1 MGQVVKVK
9 RMMETEENGVERQFY
24 PITHASAVRGL
35 EKIIAGQSKVLSVN
49 GYTGAV
55 IITKADLGLENA
67 LTELPYAT
75 EETDGII
82 TAEMF
87 QRLSNGEGGV
97 YILPIATTDE
107 LGGIKVGQLLEIA
120 EDGTLSAVKQTDQN
134 FTTELKSK
142 LEELKGYTA
151 GANISISEDGVISAT
166 GGGDG
171 GGVNQQYVDQK
182 IQEAIEEAQK
192 YTNNKISDITF
203 EKVGE
208 VE

>member
-1 MGQVVKVK
+1 
-9 RMMETEENGVERQFY
+9 MMETEENGVERQFY
-24 PITHASAVRGL
+24 PITHVSAVRGL
-35 EKIIAGQSKVLSVN
+35 EKIIAGQSKVVSVN

-82 TAEMF
+82 TSEMF

-97 YILPIATTDE
+97 FILPIATTDE

-142 LEELKGYTA
+142 LEELKNYTA

-182 IQEAIEEAQK
+182 VQEAIDR
-192 YTNNKISDITF
+192 IPDITF

-208 VE
+208 VQ

>member
-1 MGQVVKVK
+1 MVKAK

-24 PITHASAVRGL
+24 PITHVSAVRGL
-35 EKIIAGQSKVLSVN
+35 EKIIADQSKVLSVN

-82 TAEMF
+82 TSEMF

-182 IQEAIEEAQK
+182 VQEAIDR
-192 YTNNKISDITF
+192 IPDITF

-208 VE
+208 VQ

>member
-1 MGQVVKVK
+1 
-9 RMMETEENGVERQFY
+9 MMETEENGVERQFY

-67 LTELPYAT
+67 LTALPYAP
-75 EETDGII
+75 EETDGI
-82 TAEMF
+82 
-87 QRLSNGEGGV
+87 
-97 YILPIATTDE
+97 PIATTDE

-120 EDGTLSAVKQTDQN
+120 EDGTLAAVKQTDQN
-134 FTTELKSK
+134 FTTELKAK

-182 IQEAIEEAQK
+182 VQEAIDR
-192 YTNNKISDITF
+192 IPDITF

-208 VE
+208 VQ

>member
-1 MGQVVKVK
+1 
-9 RMMETEENGVERQFY
+9 MMETDENGVQRQFH
-24 PITHASAVRGL
+24 PITHASAVLGL

-49 GYTGAV
+49 GKAGAV

-182 IQEAIEEAQK
+182 VQEAIDR
-192 YTNNKISDITF
+192 IPDITF
-203 EKVGE
+203 ERVGE

>member
-1 MGQVVKVK
+1 
-9 RMMETEENGVERQFY
+9 MMETDENGVERQFY
-24 PITHASAVRGL
+24 PITHVSAVRGL

-82 TAEMF
+82 TSEMF

-182 IQEAIEEAQK
+182 VQEAIDR
-192 YTNNKISDITF
+192 IPDITF
-203 EKVGE
+203 ERVGE

>member
-1 MGQVVKVK
+1 
-9 RMMETEENGVERQFY
+9 MMETDKNGVERQFY
-24 PITHASAVRGL
+24 PITHVSAVRGL

-82 TAEMF
+82 TSEMF

-97 YILPIATTDE
+97 FILPIATTDE

-134 FTTELKSK
+134 FTTELKLK
-142 LEELKGYTA
+142 LEELKNYTA

-182 IQEAIEEAQK
+182 VQEAIDR
-192 YTNNKISDITF
+192 IPDITF

-208 VE
+208 VQ

>member
-1 MGQVVKVK
+1 MIKAK
-9 RMMETEENGVERQFY
+9 RMMETDKNGVERQFY
-24 PITHASAVRGL
+24 PITHVSAVRGL

-82 TAEMF
+82 TSEMF

-120 EDGTLSAVKQTDQN
+120 EDGTLSALKQTDQN
-134 FTTELKSK
+134 FTNELKSK
-142 LEELKGYTA
+142 LEELKNYTA

-182 IQEAIEEAQK
+182 VQEAIDR
-192 YTNNKISDITF
+192 IPDITF

-208 VE
+208 VQ

>member
-1 MGQVVKVK
+1 MVKAK
-9 RMMETEENGVERQFY
+9 RMMETDKNGVERQFY
-24 PITHASAVRGL
+24 PITHVSAVRGL

-82 TAEMF
+82 TSEMF

-97 YILPIATTDE
+97 FILPIATTDE

-120 EDGTLSAVKQTDQN
+120 EDGTLSALKQTDQN
-134 FTTELKSK
+134 FTNELKSK
-142 LEELKGYTA
+142 LEELKNYTA

-182 IQEAIEEAQK
+182 VQEAIDR
-192 YTNNKISDITF
+192 IPDITF

-208 VE
+208 VQ

>member
-1 MGQVVKVK
+1 VVKAK

-24 PITHASAVRGL
+24 PITHVSAVRGL

-82 TAEMF
+82 TSEMF

-182 IQEAIEEAQK
+182 VQEAIDR
-192 YTNNKISDITF
+192 IPDITF

-208 VE
+208 VQ

>member
-1 MGQVVKVK
+1 MVKAK
-9 RMMETEENGVERQFY
+9 RMMETDKNGVERQFY
-24 PITHASAVRGL
+24 PITHVSAVRGL

-82 TAEMF
+82 TSEMF

-97 YILPIATTDE
+97 FILPIATTDE

-134 FTTELKSK
+134 FTTELKLK
-142 LEELKGYTA
+142 LEELKNYTA

-182 IQEAIEEAQK
+182 VQEAIDR
-192 YTNNKISDITF
+192 IPDITF

-208 VE
+208 VQ

>member
-1 MGQVVKVK
+1 MVKVK
-9 RMMETEENGVERQFY
+9 RMMETDENGVQRQFH

-134 FTTELKSK
+134 FTTELKLK

-192 YTNNKISDITF
+192 YTNDKISDITF

>member
-1 MGQVVKVK
+1 MVKVK

-24 PITHASAVRGL
+24 PITHVSAVRGL

-134 FTTELKSK
+134 FTTELKLK

-182 IQEAIEEAQK
+182 VQEAIDR
-192 YTNNKISDITF
+192 IPDITF
-203 EKVGE
+203 ERVGE

>member
-1 MGQVVKVK
+1 
-9 RMMETEENGVERQFY
+9 METDKNGVERQFY
-24 PITHASAVRGL
+24 PITHVSAVRGL

-82 TAEMF
+82 TSEMF

-120 EDGTLSAVKQTDQN
+120 EDGTLSALKQTDQN
-134 FTTELKSK
+134 FTNELKSK
-142 LEELKGYTA
+142 LEELKNYTA

-182 IQEAIEEAQK
+182 VQEAIDR
-192 YTNNKISDITF
+192 IPDITF

-208 VE
+208 VQ

>member
-1 MGQVVKVK
+1 
-9 RMMETEENGVERQFY
+9 MMETDENGVERQFY

-35 EKIIAGQSKVLSVN
+35 EKIIVGQSKVLSVN

-97 YILPIATTDE
+97 YILPIATADE
-107 LGGIKVGQLLEIA
+107 LGGIKVGQLLEIT

-182 IQEAIEEAQK
+182 VQEAIDR
-192 YTNNKISDITF
+192 IPDITF
-203 EKVGE
+203 ERVGE

>member
-1 MGQVVKVK
+1 
-9 RMMETEENGVERQFY
+9 MMETEENGVERQFY

-49 GYTGAV
+49 GKTGAV
-55 IITKADLGLENA
+55 IITREDLGLENA

-87 QRLSNGEGGV
+87 KRLSSGEGGV

-120 EDGTLSAVKQTDQN
+120 EDGTLSAVRQTEQN

-142 LEELKGYTA
+142 LEELKNYTA
-151 GANISISEDGVISAT
+151 GVNISISEDGVISAT

-171 GGVNQQYVDQK
+171 GGVNQQYVEQK
-182 IQEAIEEAQK
+182 VQEAIEEAQN
-192 YTNNKISDITF
+192 YTNERINNITF

-208 VE
+208 IE

>member
-1 MGQVVKVK
+1 
-9 RMMETEENGVERQFY
+9 METEENGVERQFY
-24 PITHASAVRGL
+24 PITHVSAVRGL

-82 TAEMF
+82 TSEMF

-134 FTTELKSK
+134 FTTELKLK
-142 LEELKGYTA
+142 LEELKNYTA

-182 IQEAIEEAQK
+182 VQEAIDR
-192 YTNNKISDITF
+192 IPDITF
-203 EKVGE
+203 ERVGE

>member
-1 MGQVVKVK
+1 MVKVK
-9 RMMETEENGVERQFY
+9 RMMETDENGVERQFY
-24 PITHASAVRGL
+24 PITHVSAVRGL

-82 TAEMF
+82 TSEMF

-97 YILPIATTDE
+97 FILPIATTDE

-134 FTTELKSK
+134 FTTELKLK
-142 LEELKGYTA
+142 LEELKNYTA

-182 IQEAIEEAQK
+182 VQEAIDR
-192 YTNNKISDITF
+192 IPDITF

-208 VE
+208 VQ

>member
-1 MGQVVKVK
+1 
-9 RMMETEENGVERQFY
+9 
-24 PITHASAVRGL
+24 
-35 EKIIAGQSKVLSVN
+35 
-49 GYTGAV
+49 
-55 IITKADLGLENA
+55 
-67 LTELPYAT
+67 
-75 EETDGII
+75 
-82 TAEMF
+82 MF

-97 YILPIATTDE
+97 NSSNRYRRE
-107 LGGIKVGQLLEIA
+107 LGGIKVGQLLEA

-182 IQEAIEEAQK
+182 FKKPLTEYLILRLRE
-192 YTNNKISDITF
+192 
-203 EKVGE
+203 
-208 VE
+208 

>member
-1 MGQVVKVK
+1 MVKVK

-24 PITHASAVRGL
+24 PITHVSAVRGL

-82 TAEMF
+82 TSEMF

-134 FTTELKSK
+134 FTTELKLK
-142 LEELKGYTA
+142 LEELKNYTA

-182 IQEAIEEAQK
+182 VQEAIDR
-192 YTNNKISDITF
+192 IPDITF
-203 EKVGE
+203 EKVCE
-208 VE
+208 VQ

>member
-1 MGQVVKVK
+1 MVKVK
-9 RMMETEENGVERQFY
+9 RMMETDENGVERQFY

-35 EKIIAGQSKVLSVN
+35 EKIVAGQSKVLSVN

-82 TAEMF
+82 TSEMF

-120 EDGTLSAVKQTDQN
+120 EDGTLSAIRQTDQN
-134 FTTELKSK
+134 FTTELKLK
-142 LEELKGYTA
+142 LEELKNYTA

-182 IQEAIEEAQK
+182 IQEAIQEAQK
-192 YTNNKISDITF
+192 YTNDKISDITF

>member
-1 MGQVVKVK
+1 MVKAK
-9 RMMETEENGVERQFY
+9 RMMETDKNGVERQFY
-24 PITHASAVRGL
+24 PITHVSAVRGL

-82 TAEMF
+82 TSEMF

-97 YILPIATTDE
+97 FILPIATTDE

-134 FTTELKSK
+134 FTNELKSK
-142 LEELKGYTA
+142 LEELKNYTA

-182 IQEAIEEAQK
+182 VQEAIDR
-192 YTNNKISDITF
+192 IPDITF

-208 VE
+208 VQ

>member
-1 MGQVVKVK
+1 
-9 RMMETEENGVERQFY
+9 MMETDKNGVERQFY
-24 PITHASAVRGL
+24 PITHVSAVRGL
-35 EKIIAGQSKVLSVN
+35 EKIIAGQSKVVSVN

-82 TAEMF
+82 TSEMF

-182 IQEAIEEAQK
+182 VQEAIDR
-192 YTNNKISDITF
+192 IPDITF

-208 VE
+208 VQ

>member
-1 MGQVVKVK
+1 
-9 RMMETEENGVERQFY
+9 METEENGVERQFY
-24 PITHASAVRGL
+24 PITHVSAVRGL

-82 TAEMF
+82 TSEMF

-97 YILPIATTDE
+97 FILPIATTDE

-120 EDGTLSAVKQTDQN
+120 EDGTLSALKQTDQN
-134 FTTELKSK
+134 FTNELKSK
-142 LEELKGYTA
+142 LEELKNYTA

-182 IQEAIEEAQK
+182 VQEAIDR
-192 YTNNKISDITF
+192 IPDITF

-208 VE
+208 VQ

>member
-1 MGQVVKVK
+1 
-9 RMMETEENGVERQFY
+9 
-24 PITHASAVRGL
+24 
-35 EKIIAGQSKVLSVN
+35 
-49 GYTGAV
+49 
-55 IITKADLGLENA
+55 
-67 LTELPYAT
+67 
-75 EETDGII
+75 
-82 TAEMF
+82 EMF

-97 YILPIATTDE
+97 YILPIATADE
-107 LGGIKVGQLLEIA
+107 LGGIKVGQLLEIT

-182 IQEAIEEAQK
+182 VQEAIDR
-192 YTNNKISDITF
+192 IPDITF
-203 EKVGE
+203 ERVGE

>member
-1 MGQVVKVK
+1 MVKVK
-9 RMMETEENGVERQFY
+9 RMMETDKNGVERQFY
-24 PITHASAVRGL
+24 PITHVSAVRGL

-82 TAEMF
+82 TSEMF

-120 EDGTLSAVKQTDQN
+120 EDGTLSALKQTDQN
-134 FTTELKSK
+134 FTNELKSK
-142 LEELKGYTA
+142 LEELKNYTA

-182 IQEAIEEAQK
+182 VQEAID
-192 YTNNKISDITF
+192 KIPDITF

-208 VE
+208 VQ

>member
-1 MGQVVKVK
+1 
-9 RMMETEENGVERQFY
+9 MMETDKNGVERQFY
-24 PITHASAVRGL
+24 PITHVSAVRGL

-82 TAEMF
+82 TSEMF

-97 YILPIATTDE
+97 FILPIATTDE

-120 EDGTLSAVKQTDQN
+120 EDGTLSALKQTDQN
-134 FTTELKSK
+134 FTNELKSK
-142 LEELKGYTA
+142 LEELKNYTA

-182 IQEAIEEAQK
+182 VQEAIDR
-192 YTNNKISDITF
+192 IPDITF
-203 EKVGE
+203 ERVGE

>member
-1 MGQVVKVK
+1 MVKAK
-9 RMMETEENGVERQFY
+9 RMMETDENGVERQFY
-24 PITHASAVRGL
+24 PITHVSAVRGL

-82 TAEMF
+82 TSEMF

-182 IQEAIEEAQK
+182 VQEAIDR
-192 YTNNKISDITF
+192 IPDITF

-208 VE
+208 VQ

>member
-1 MGQVVKVK
+1 MVKVK

-24 PITHASAVRGL
+24 PITHVSAVRGL

-82 TAEMF
+82 TSEMF

-97 YILPIATTDE
+97 YILPIATTHE

-134 FTTELKSK
+134 FTTELKLK
-142 LEELKGYTA
+142 LEELKNYTA

-182 IQEAIEEAQK
+182 VQEAIDR
-192 YTNNKISDITF
+192 IPDITF

-208 VE
+208 VQ

>member
-1 MGQVVKVK
+1 
-9 RMMETEENGVERQFY
+9 MMETDKNGVERQFY
-24 PITHASAVRGL
+24 PITHVSAVRGL

-82 TAEMF
+82 TSEMF

-134 FTTELKSK
+134 FTTELKLK
-142 LEELKGYTA
+142 LEELKNYTA

-182 IQEAIEEAQK
+182 VQEAIDR
-192 YTNNKISDITF
+192 IPDITF

-208 VE
+208 VQ

>member
-1 MGQVVKVK
+1 
-9 RMMETEENGVERQFY
+9 METEENGVERQFY
-24 PITHASAVRGL
+24 PITHVSAVRGL

-82 TAEMF
+82 TSEMF

-134 FTTELKSK
+134 FTTELKLK
-142 LEELKGYTA
+142 LEELKNYTA

-182 IQEAIEEAQK
+182 VQEAIDR
-192 YTNNKISDITF
+192 IPDITF

-208 VE
+208 VQ

>member
-35 EKIIAGQSKVLSVN
+35 EKIITGQSKVLSVN

-82 TAEMF
+82 TSEMF

-142 LEELKGYTA
+142 LEELKNYTA

-182 IQEAIEEAQK
+182 VQEAIDR
-192 YTNNKISDITF
+192 IPDITF
-203 EKVGE
+203 ERVGE

>member
-1 MGQVVKVK
+1 MVKVK

-24 PITHASAVRGL
+24 PITHVSAVRGL

-82 TAEMF
+82 TSEMF

-97 YILPIATTDE
+97 FILPIATTDE

-120 EDGTLSAVKQTDQN
+120 EDGTLSALKQTDQN
-134 FTTELKSK
+134 FTNELKSK
-142 LEELKGYTA
+142 LEELKNYTA

-182 IQEAIEEAQK
+182 VQEAIDR
-192 YTNNKISDITF
+192 IPDITF

-208 VE
+208 VQ

>member
-1 MGQVVKVK
+1 
-9 RMMETEENGVERQFY
+9 MMETEENGVERQFY
-24 PITHASAVRGL
+24 PITHVSAVRGL

-82 TAEMF
+82 TSEMF

-182 IQEAIEEAQK
+182 VQEAIDR
-192 YTNNKISDITF
+192 IPDITF

-208 VE
+208 VQ

>member
-1 MGQVVKVK
+1 
-9 RMMETEENGVERQFY
+9 MMETDENGVERQFY
-24 PITHASAVRGL
+24 PITHVSAVRGL

-182 IQEAIEEAQK
+182 VQEAIDR
-192 YTNNKISDITF
+192 IPDITF
-203 EKVGE
+203 ERVGE

>member
-1 MGQVVKVK
+1 MVKAK

-24 PITHASAVRGL
+24 PITHVSAVRGL

-82 TAEMF
+82 TSEMF

-107 LGGIKVGQLLEIA
+107 LGGIKVGQLLEIT

-182 IQEAIEEAQK
+182 VQEAIDR
-192 YTNNKISDITF
+192 IPDITF

-208 VE
+208 VQ

>member
-1 MGQVVKVK
+1 MVKAK

-24 PITHASAVRGL
+24 PITHVSAVRGL

-55 IITKADLGLENA
+55 IITKADPGLENA

-82 TAEMF
+82 TSEMF

-166 GGGDG
+166 GGG
-171 GGVNQQYVDQK
+171 GVNQQYVDQK
-182 IQEAIEEAQK
+182 VQEAIDR
-192 YTNNKISDITF
+192 IPDITF

-208 VE
+208 VQ